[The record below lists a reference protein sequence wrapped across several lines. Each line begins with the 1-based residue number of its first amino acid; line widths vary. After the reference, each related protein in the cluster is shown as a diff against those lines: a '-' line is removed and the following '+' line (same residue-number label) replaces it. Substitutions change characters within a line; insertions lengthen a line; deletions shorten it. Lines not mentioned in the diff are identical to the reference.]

1 MNDQTDDRPT
11 NVYPADHPL
20 RIPVGQLRH
29 MGFLPLLV
37 PVEPVDGEDTLAQA
51 LVRHRGDVVESL
63 ILRHH
68 GTSAV
73 VRGRVVDLRSH
84 PLDIIGDILDY
95 EELDPEDAVWRMV
108 QLAQQPVPP
117 SRPDGPRR

>member
-1 MNDQTDDRPT
+1 MNHETDDRST
-11 NVYPADHPL
+11 DVYPADHPL
-20 RIPVGQLRH
+20 RVPVGQLRH

-37 PVEPVDGEDTLAQA
+37 PVEPVCDEDTLAQA

-73 VRGRVVDLRSH
+73 VRGRVVNLRSR
-84 PLDIIGDILDY
+84 PLDIIGQILDY

-108 QLAQQPVPP
+108 QLAQQPVPA
-117 SRPDGPRR
+117 SRPNRPRR